1 MKENMFTITTY
12 NYSDENF
19 DQWVLEND
27 YHCVYILENGRDAY
41 IGETQDAKERAAQHN
56 SDSPKNKNKKY
67 RFIRIHIITGLL
79 MEETPAKHYENLF
92 IKLMKVDNKFNIVNG
107 NDGQRPHYYRK
118 NEFELYFD
126 KLWLKLEKKGLVKT
140 KEFETIIN
148 SSSYKYS
155 PHTTLTEAQHNTLT
169 SIVHTIDS
177 DETQPHKEKAF
188 KIRPILISGDAG
200 TGKTVVA
207 TSLFYYLK
215 SNVRFKDKKIALV
228 YANPSTRGEIQEVFK
243 NIKGLHKKDVI
254 SPVALTKQHYDI
266 VICDEAQRLRRGKNL
281 GKYFVNFYKGNERLS
296 FDNTHDELDWILE
309 NSRCT
314 ILFYDNK
321 QSTGPSDITH
331 KHFEER
337 LHDRKRGI
345 RPIQLDEQ
353 MRIKAGSGYVPYI
366 YDVLYQRAT
375 GITLF
380 ENYEFK
386 LFDSFA
392 DMVGLLDE
400 KEHDVGLCRLCTGYA
415 WRWNARED
423 KTLVDIS
430 LDGVNIQWNTQTG
443 GWLSNPDAKKE
454 MGSIYTLPG
463 LDLNYAGVVIGPD
476 LFFDTHDN
484 TIKVN
489 KDNFVDD
496 KVKNGVTD
504 LELREYI
511 LNTYAVFLTRG
522 IRGTYV
528 YVCDNNLREYFK
540 KYIVG

>member
-1 MKENMFTITTY
+1 
-12 NYSDENF
+12 
-19 DQWVLEND
+19 L
-27 YHCVYILENGRDAY
+27 
-41 IGETQDAKERAAQHN
+41 
-56 SDSPKNKNKKY
+56 
-67 RFIRIHIITGLL
+67 
-79 MEETPAKHYENLF
+79 
-92 IKLMKVDNKFNIVNG
+92 
-107 NDGQRPHYYRK
+107 
-118 NEFELYFD
+118 
-126 KLWLKLEKKGLVKT
+126 
-140 KEFETIIN
+140 IN
-148 SSSYKYS
+148 
-155 PHTTLTEAQHNTLT
+155 
-169 SIVHTIDS
+169 
-177 DETQPHKEKAF
+177 
-188 KIRPILISGDAG
+188 GDAG

-228 YANPSTRGEIQEVFK
+228 YANPSTRSEIQEVFK

-254 SPVALTKQHYDI
+254 SPITLTRQHYDI

-281 GKYFVNFYKGNERLS
+281 GKYFVNFKKGNERLG

-321 QSTGPSDITH
+321 QSTGSSDITH
-331 KHFEER
+331 EYFEER
-337 LHDRKRGI
+337 LHDEKRGI

-353 MRIKAGSGYVPYI
+353 MRIKAGSSYVSYI
-366 YDVLYQRAT
+366 YDMLYQRAT
-375 GITLF
+375 NVTSF

-392 DMVGLLDE
+392 DMVGLLDK

-415 WRWNARED
+415 WRWNAKED

-430 LDGVNIQWNTQTG
+430 IDGVNIQWNTQTG

-463 LDLNYAGVVIGPD
+463 LDLNYAGVVIGLD
-476 LFFDTHDN
+476 LFFDTCDN

-522 IRGTYV
+522 ISGTYV
-528 YVCDNNLREYFK
+528 YVCDNNLREYLK
-540 KYIVG
+540 KYIAG